1 MSFFQVSPAV
11 DKNKIFTFT
20 KQKFHF
26 ALQQQWTTLLL
37 APVQPGVTV

>member
-11 DKNKIFTFT
+11 DKNEIVTFA

-26 ALQQQWTTLLL
+26 ALQLQWATPLF

>member
-1 MSFFQVSPAV
+1 MRFFQVSPAV
-11 DKNKIFTFT
+11 DNSKLVTFA

-26 ALQQQWTTLLL
+26 ALQQQWATLLL